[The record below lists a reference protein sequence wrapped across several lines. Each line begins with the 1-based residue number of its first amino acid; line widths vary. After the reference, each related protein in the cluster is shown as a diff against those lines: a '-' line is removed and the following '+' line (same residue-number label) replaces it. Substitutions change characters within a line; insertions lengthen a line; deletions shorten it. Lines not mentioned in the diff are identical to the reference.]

1 MIWASLV
8 IEFALV
14 LVLVTTTLVRSR
26 RKQPFRR
33 SSPFPRWY
41 RRLARRKLLCVLVT
55 GLFVLSVRVGLLP
68 ILKIPQPRV
77 TDEFSY
83 LLAADTFAH
92 GRLTNPTHP
101 MWIHFESFHIIE
113 HPTYMSMYPPAQGL
127 ILAAGQILG
136 SPWLGVLLVTSLMCA
151 AICWMLQGW
160 LPPEWA
166 LLGGLLVA
174 LRLGIFGYWMNSYWG
189 GSAAALGGALV
200 LGAVPRILRRL
211 KTKDAL
217 LMACGLAI
225 LANSRPYEGLALSLP
240 IAVALFFWMLGKR
253 SPPLSEMLRG
263 LVFPVLLVLGATAV
277 LMGYYN
283 HQVTGNALV
292 MPYQTNLQTYG
303 QAPLFLWEKPLP
315 EPAYNH
321 AVMRTLYRHYFQVFQ
336 RERTVSG
343 FWNRT
348 ILIIFLF
355 WAFFVRPALSVPLIA
370 FPFTRRD
377 SRMRL
382 PLIVSAVFILALLA
396 ETWIQVHYFA
406 PALALIMLLI
416 VQCMRHMSHWRWRQ
430 AHFGEALVQ
439 GTIVLCLINAVMRVM
454 PAPTAW
460 RIPEIQG
467 LVDRSA
473 VVQRVESV
481 PGTHLIIVH
490 YDEQHYVDG
499 EWVYN
504 SAIIDRARIVW
515 ARDMGPS
522 KNKELLEYFKGR
534 NIWMLQP
541 DQPGPVLERLD
552 GSGLLPVQSQR

>member
-8 IEFALV
+8 IEFAMV
-14 LVLVTTTLVRSR
+14 LVLVTMTLVRSR
-26 RKQPFRR
+26 AKPSPRR

-41 RRLARRKLLCVLVT
+41 RRLARRKLLSVLAT
-55 GLFVLSVRVGLLP
+55 GLFVLFVRVGLLP
-68 ILKIPQPRV
+68 IFGIPEPRV

-92 GRLTNPTHP
+92 GRLANPTHP
-101 MWIHFESFHIIE
+101 MWIHFESFHILE

-136 SPWLGVLLVTSLMCA
+136 HPWIGILLVTSLMCA

-174 LRLGIFGYWMNSYWG
+174 FRIGIFSYWMNSYWG

-200 LGAVPRILRRL
+200 LGAVPRIQRRL

-217 LMACGLAI
+217 MMAGGLAI
-225 LANSRPYEGLALSLP
+225 LANTRPYEGLALSLP

-253 SPPLSEMLRG
+253 SPPLSAMLRG
-263 LVFPVLLVLGATAV
+263 LVFPVFLVLVATAV

-283 HQVTGNALV
+283 HQVTGSAFT
-292 MPYQTNLQTYG
+292 MPYQVNLKTYG

-321 AVMRTLYRHYFQVFQ
+321 AVMRNLYRHYLQIFQ

-348 ILIIFLF
+348 IEIIFLF
-355 WAFFVRPALSVPLIA
+355 WVFFVRPAFSLPLFA

-382 PLIVSAVFILALLA
+382 PLMVSAIFTLALLT

-406 PALALIMLLI
+406 PALALVMLLI
-416 VQCMRHMSHWRWRQ
+416 VQCMRHMSHWRWRR
-430 AHFGEALVQ
+430 AYFGEALVR
-439 GTIVLCLINAVMRVM
+439 GTIALCLINAVLRVI
-454 PAPTAW
+454 PTPTAW
-460 RIPEIQG
+460 WIPATHG
-467 LVDRSA
+467 MVDRSSVA
-473 VVQRVESV
+473 QRVESV

-490 YDEQHYVDG
+490 YGEQHDVDY

-504 SAIIDRARIVW
+504 SAVIDRARIVW
-515 ARDMGPS
+515 ARDMGPA

-534 NIWMLQP
+534 NVWTLQP
-541 DQPGPVLERLD
+541 DQPSQALDRLD
-552 GSGLLPVQSQR
+552 PSGTLPAQSRP

>member
-8 IEFALV
+8 IEFAMV
-14 LVLVTTTLVRSR
+14 FVLVTLTLVRCRAKPS
-26 RKQPFRR
+26 PRR

-41 RRLARRKLLCVLVT
+41 RRLARRKLLSVLAT
-55 GLFVLSVRVGLLP
+55 GLFVLSVRVALQP
-68 ILKIPQPRV
+68 ILGIPEPRV

-101 MWIHFESFHIIE
+101 MWIHFESFHILE

-136 SPWLGVLLVTSLMCA
+136 HPWLGILLVTALMCA
-151 AICWMLQGW
+151 ALCWMLQGW

-166 LLGGLLVA
+166 LTGGLLAA
-174 LRLGIFGYWMNSYWG
+174 LGLGIFSYWMNSYWG

-200 LGAVPRILRRL
+200 LGAVPRIQRRL

-217 LMACGLAI
+217 LMAGGLAI
-225 LANSRPYEGLALSLP
+225 LANTRPYEGLALSLP
-240 IAVALFFWMLGKR
+240 IAAALFFWMLGKR
-253 SPPLSEMLRG
+253 SPPLSAMLRS
-263 LVFPVLLVLGATAV
+263 LVLPVFLVLVATAV

-283 HQVTGNALV
+283 HQVTGNAFT
-292 MPYQTNLQTYG
+292 MPYQVNLKTYG
-303 QAPLFLWEKPLP
+303 RAPLFLWEKPLP

-321 AVMRTLYRHYFQVFQ
+321 PDMRTLYGHYFQIFQ
-336 RERTVSG
+336 REHTVAG

-348 ILIIFLF
+348 IEMIFLF
-355 WAFFVRPALSVPLIA
+355 WVFFVRPVFSVPLFA

-382 PLIVSAVFILALLA
+382 PLILSAIFTLALLT

-430 AHFGEALVQ
+430 VHFGEALVR
-439 GTIVLCLINAVMRVM
+439 GTIVLCLINAVLRVTPT
-454 PAPTAW
+454 PAAW
-460 RIPEIQG
+460 RIPANRG
-467 LVDRSA
+467 WVNRSS
-473 VVQRVESV
+473 VVHKVESV
-481 PGTHLIIVH
+481 PGAHLIIVH
-490 YDEQHYVDG
+490 YGEQHNVDS

-504 SAIIDRARIVW
+504 SANIDRAPIVW

-522 KNKELLEYFKGR
+522 RNKELLEYFKAR
-534 NIWMLQP
+534 NIWMLRP
-541 DQPGPVLERLD
+541 DQPGQALDRLD
-552 GSGLLPVQSQR
+552 PSGSMPAQAQP